1 LKRKRKKKK
10 RKEKKKREM
19 TPVGEADSL
28 VQTQTALLVSR
39 TEVPVR
45 RWDEVWVQ
53 NSPKN

>member
-1 LKRKRKKKK
+1 
-10 RKEKKKREM
+10 M